1 MAAPSLKPYLPQS
14 ITWRATL
21 ILLLPV
27 VILQLV
33 VSIVFIQRHVDDVT
47 AQMTDSVLVELDY
60 LLGEIDAAP
69 TPEAARLVARDLGPK
84 LGIRMTIP
92 AQGALEEGYRWYDL
106 SGGPVIDALRTG
118 LPRTLAVDLLRSKSS
133 VHMRVPTRYGNVD
146 LRFDRERVSASNP
159 HQLLVLMVFTGLLM
173 SLIAYLFLRNQ
184 LKPITRLAAAA
195 QDFGKG
201 RHIAYKPS
209 GAREVR
215 AAGLAFL
222 DMRDRIERQIES
234 RTLMLSGISHDLR
247 TPLTR
252 MRLELSLMDET
263 EETEALIR
271 DVADMER
278 LVNEFL
284 SFARGDALEAAELV
298 DAADLLRDFVTRSER
313 GGQPVT
319 LARCDETGRVQMRP
333 MAVQRALDNL
343 VGNAVRYGSH
353 AWISL
358 EAGKRSLTIRVED
371 DGPGI
376 PEVERDQA
384 VKAFARLDPARNQN
398 LPGVGLGLSIAADIA
413 RSHGGQLRLGS
424 SAAHGGLRADLVLA
438 R

>member
-1 MAAPSLKPYLPQS
+1 MAGLSLKPYMPQS
-14 ITWRATL
+14 LTWRATL

-47 AQMTDSVLVELDY
+47 AQMTDSVLVELNY
-60 LLGEIDAAP
+60 LLGEIDSAR
-69 TPEAARLVARDLGPK
+69 TLEAARLVARDLGPK
-84 LGIRMTIP
+84 LGIRVTIP
-92 AQGALEEGYRWYDL
+92 SQDDMEEGYRWYDL
-106 SGGPVIDALRTG
+106 SGGPVIEALRAG
-118 LPRTLAVDLLRSKSS
+118 LPRTIAIDLVRSKSS

-159 HQLLVLMVFTGLLM
+159 HQLLVLMLFTGLLM
-173 SLIAYLFLRNQ
+173 TLIAYLFLRNQ

-201 RHIAYKPS
+201 RHVAYKPS

-215 AAGLAFL
+215 LAGLAFL

-252 MRLELSLMDET
+252 MRLELSLMDES
-263 EETEALIR
+263 EETEALTR

-284 SFARGDALEAAELV
+284 SFARGDALEAAEPV
-298 DAADLLRDFVTRSER
+298 DAAELLRDFVARSER
-313 GGQPVT
+313 GGLPVS
-319 LARCDETGRVQMRP
+319 LARCDETGTVQMRP

-376 PEVERDQA
+376 PEVQRDQA

-424 SAAHGGLRADLVLA
+424 SSAHGGLRADLLLA

>member
-1 MAAPSLKPYLPQS
+1 MAVPSLKPYLPQS
-14 ITWRATL
+14 LTGRATL

-33 VSIVFIQRHVDDVT
+33 VSVVFIQRHIDDVT
-47 AQMTDSVLVELDY
+47 AQMSEGVLLELHY
-60 LLGEIDAAP
+60 LLDEIGDAP
-69 TPEAARLVARDLGPK
+69 TLGEARLVARDLGPK
-84 LGIRMTIP
+84 LQIRVTIP
-92 AQGALEEGYRWYDL
+92 AQDELSDGYRWYDL
-106 SGGPVIDALRTG
+106 SGWRVISALREGLPEAEVIDLK
-118 LPRTLAVDLLRSKSS
+118 RSKSS
-133 VHMRVPTRYGNVD
+133 VHMRVPTRYGSVD
-146 LRFDRERVSASNP
+146 LRFPRQRISAANP
-159 HQLLVLMVFTGLLM
+159 HQLLVLMITTGLLM
-173 SLIAYLFLRNQ
+173 SAIAYLFLRNQ
-184 LKPITRLAAAA
+184 LRPITRLAAAA
-195 QDFGKG
+195 QAFGKG
-201 RHIAYKPS
+201 RHTAYKPS

-252 MRLELSLMDET
+252 MRLELGLM
-263 EETEALIR
+263 EESEEVEALTR

-284 SFARGDALEAAELV
+284 AFARGDALEAPEPV
-298 DAADLLRDFVTRSER
+298 DAAAMLQDFVGRASR
-313 GGQPVT
+313 GGQPVS
-319 LARCDETGRVQMRP
+319 LGRCDETGIVQLRP
-333 MAVQRALDNL
+333 MAVARALDNL

-353 AWISL
+353 AWVSL
-358 EAGKRSLTIRVED
+358 EAGRQALILRVED

-376 PEVERDQA
+376 PEAERDQA

-424 SAAHGGLRADLVLA
+424 SASHGGLRADLVLA

>member
-1 MAAPSLKPYLPQS
+1 MKRLSLKPYLPQ
-14 ITWRATL
+14 TLAWRATL

-47 AQMTDSVLVELDY
+47 AQMTEGLLLEIDY
-60 LLGEIDAAP
+60 LLDEISDAP
-69 TPEAARLVARDLGPK
+69 TLAAARLVARDLGPE
-84 LGIRMTIP
+84 LEIRVTIP
-92 AQGALEEGYRWYDL
+92 ARGEMQDGYHWYDL
-106 SGGPVIDALRTG
+106 AGGPVIEALRAG
-118 LPRTLAVDLLRSKSS
+118 LPDTLAVDLIRSKSS

-146 LRFDRERVSASNP
+146 LRFPRQRVSAANP

-195 QDFGKG
+195 QAFGKG
-201 RHIAYKPS
+201 RHAAYKPS

-215 AAGLAFL
+215 MAGLAFL

-252 MRLELSLMDET
+252 MRLELGLMEET

-284 SFARGDALEAAELV
+284 AFARGDALEAAEPV
-298 DAADLLRDFVTRSER
+298 DAAELLRDIAAQAER
-313 GGQPVT
+313 AGQPVT
-319 LARCDETGRVQMRP
+319 LGHCDETGPVQLRP
-333 MAVQRALDNL
+333 MAVRRALDNL

-353 AWISL
+353 AWLSL
-358 EAGKRSLTIRVED
+358 EAGRNSLTIRVED
-371 DGPGI
+371 AGPGI
-376 PEVERDQA
+376 PEAQHDEA

-424 SAAHGGLRADLVLA
+424 SAAHGGLLAELVLA